1 MSTGLPGSAAAPT
14 VLVVDDERA
23 IRRSMEVTLGAQ
35 GYRVITA
42 ADGEGALTATARGKP
57 DVVVLDLGLP
67 GISGQEVILGIRGWS
82 LVPIIVLSAR
92 DADAEKVMALDN
104 GANDYVT
111 KPFSMEELSA
121 RIRAAIRWGL
131 ERAGTTEAPVVTTDD
146 FTVDLVHTRV
156 TRDGE
161 EVRLTPTEWHLLEV
175 LVRNAGR
182 LVTREQLLTEVW
194 GPTYESQTNYLRVF
208 MAQLRAKLEPDP
220 SHPRYLI
227 TESGLGSRFEP

>member
-1 MSTGLPGSAAAPT
+1 MSTGVPGPDDAPT

-92 DADAEKVMALDN
+92 DADAEKVTALDN

-121 RIRAAIRWGL
+121 RIRAAVRWGS
-131 ERAGTTEAPVVTTDD
+131 ERAAATEAPVVTTDD
-146 FTVDLVHTRV
+146 FTIDLVHTRV
-156 TRDGE
+156 TRGGE

-182 LVTREQLLTEVW
+182 LVTRETLLTEVW
-194 GPTYESQTNYLRVF
+194 GPTYATQTNYLRVF

>member
-1 MSTGLPGSAAAPT
+1 MSTQPASEPVT

-42 ADGEGALTATARGKP
+42 ADGEGALTAAARGRP

-82 LVPIIVLSAR
+82 TVPIIVLSAR
-92 DADAEKVMALDN
+92 DDDREKVTALDN

-111 KPFSMEELSA
+111 KPFSMEELAA
-121 RIRAAIRWGL
+121 RIRAAVRWGT
-131 ERAGTTEAPVVTTDD
+131 ERAATAEEPVVHTDD
-146 FTVDLVHTRV
+146 FTIDLVHTRV
-156 TRDGE
+156 LRDGE

-182 LVTREQLLTEVW
+182 LVTRERLLTEVW
-194 GPTYESQTNYLRVF
+194 GPTYETQTNYLRVF

-220 SHPRYLI
+220 AHPRYLI